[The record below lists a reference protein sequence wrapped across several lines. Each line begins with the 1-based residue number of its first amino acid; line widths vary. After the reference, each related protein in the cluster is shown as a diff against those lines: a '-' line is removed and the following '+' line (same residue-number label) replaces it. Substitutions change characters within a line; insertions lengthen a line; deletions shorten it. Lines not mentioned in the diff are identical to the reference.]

1 MENKR
6 EIIKAVMG
14 FLGLFMPETLV
25 KRVMSLILMSIGMT
39 NKGITEATGLCDKS
53 VRVLRKKAETGD
65 MEGLFEIKGGSGR
78 KAKFKNVESAIV
90 EEVNKNTYHSRQQ
103 IADMIMEKHGIS
115 VSLPAVGRLLK
126 KTGLS
131 V

>member
-1 MENKR
+1 
-6 EIIKAVMG
+6 
-14 FLGLFMPETLV
+14 
-25 KRVMSLILMSIGMT
+25 MT

-78 KAKFKNVESAIV
+78 KAKLKNVESAIV

>member
-1 MENKR
+1 MANKKT
-6 EIIKAVMG
+6 IIKAVMG
-14 FLGLFMPETLV
+14 FLGIFMPETLV
-25 KRVMSLILMSIGMT
+25 KRVMSIILMSIGMA
-39 NKGITEATGLCDKS
+39 NKEITETTGLCDKS
-53 VRVLRKKAETGD
+53 VRVLRKKAETGE
-65 MEGLFEIKGGSGR
+65 MEGLFEIKSGSGR
-78 KAKFKNVESAIV
+78 KAKLRDVESAIV

-103 IADMIMEKHGIS
+103 IADMILEKHGIS